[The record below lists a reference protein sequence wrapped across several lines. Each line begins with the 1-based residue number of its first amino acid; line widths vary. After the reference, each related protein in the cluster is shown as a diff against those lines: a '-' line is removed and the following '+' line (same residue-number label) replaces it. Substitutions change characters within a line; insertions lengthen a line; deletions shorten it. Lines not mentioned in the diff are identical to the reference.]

1 MSLLTTATILA
12 SETAP
17 HGGAKGHP
25 FEVPEVG
32 FLFNYAP
39 LVHFE
44 APGFLSFLAEKGG
57 TYDGQIILTWPM
69 FVLAGLTL
77 LLFLFFANAFRKFQ
91 AVPRGSQN
99 LAEAGVDFVRS
110 QIVQPILGNHG
121 EKWLPMLVT
130 LFFWIFLLN
139 VTGII
144 PGIQFPITSRMAIPT
159 LLALFVWLVYNGVG
173 IKNQGPIGYFK
184 NMMFPPGV
192 PKPVYILLAP
202 LEFVST
208 VIVRPFTLAVRLFA
222 NMVAGHM
229 VLVVMSI
236 AAATFWAAQ
245 TPIHKAVAILPFAFG
260 AVMTGFEIFVAGM
273 QAFIFTVLTAV
284 YIAGAQEAHH

>member
-1 MSLLTTATILA
+1 VSLLTTATLLA
-12 SETAP
+12 AETAP
-17 HGGAKGHP
+17 GEEGHP
-25 FEVPEVG
+25 FKVPEVG
-32 FLFNYAP
+32 LLFNYAP
-39 LVHFE
+39 LIHFD
-44 APGFLSFLAEKGG
+44 APGFLSFLAQKGG
-57 TYDGQIILTWPM
+57 EYDGQIIITWPM
-69 FVLAGLTL
+69 LVLAGLTVL
-77 LLFLFFANAFRKFQ
+77 LGMFFWGAFRKFKT
-91 AVPRGSQN
+91 VPRGGQN
-99 LAEAGVDFVRS
+99 VAEAGIDFVRG
-110 QIVQPILGNHG
+110 QIIQPILGNQG

-130 LFFWIFLLN
+130 LFFWIFILN
-139 VTGII
+139 LMGII
-144 PGIQFPITSRMAIPT
+144 PGIQFPITSRMAIPA
-159 LLALFVWLVYNGVG
+159 LLAIFVWLVYNGVG
-173 IKNQGPIGYFK
+173 IANQGAVGYFK

-192 PKPVYILLAP
+192 PAPVYILLAP

-245 TPIHKAVAILPFAFG
+245 TPIHKAVAVLPFAFG
-260 AVMTGFEIFVAGM
+260 TVMVGFEIFVAGM